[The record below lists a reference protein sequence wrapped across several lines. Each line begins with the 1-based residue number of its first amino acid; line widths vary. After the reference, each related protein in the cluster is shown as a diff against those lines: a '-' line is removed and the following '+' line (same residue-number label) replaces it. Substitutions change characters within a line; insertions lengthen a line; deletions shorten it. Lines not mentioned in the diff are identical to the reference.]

1 MKTLLKAF
9 KKVNKY
15 LYFLFG
21 ISVIFFIGT
30 IYTVKAGKSEE
41 ADIRSKMFVLTQ
53 NFANVLDPQKFTT
66 LQSNLSDE
74 TSSDYI
80 SIREKLLELGKI
92 NKIFGIRWIY
102 TMVPQNGQIVFSV
115 DSIPNDSPDHSP
127 PGDIYTDA
135 SKDMIDGVNN
145 AWTSGASSIT
155 KPYVDRWGNFITTIV
170 PVIDKQTGTTVSV
183 MASDMDYVSFY
194 KDKINDAKRT
204 PILIAI
210 FSEILFV
217 VIFFYVVY
225 LLRDKRELFGKNII
239 LKQYVDHVPGIFFQ
253 YQLFLDGKVTMP
265 YASKR
270 IWDIFEVHRED
281 VKEDASNLFAKV
293 DKDDLEGLT
302 SSINTSKEKMEEWDH
317 EFRVNLSRGTRWLR
331 GKSRPEKLSDGSYLW
346 YGYVTDITEHKEM
359 ELEMQKR
366 AEKIKQEISELEVAN
381 IKLKENRESILGL
394 MTDMSKAKK
403 SLEVDDVRMKTIISS
418 MGEGLIIVNKQYKV
432 TLINPKALE
441 LLGYEESEVLGKN
454 LYEVVKIIKNKKDLS
469 VDNWPIEKSFV
480 SNQIITT
487 GLEDD
492 ILISTEKLANPIP
505 VTLSIAPMRNDLEGD
520 SSRTNA
526 VIIVRDANKDR
537 ELDKAKSGFI
547 STASHQLRTPLT
559 TIRWYS
565 EMLLS
570 GSYGA
575 LSEAQHDLVN
585 EIHDGVSRLYQ
596 TINLLLGISRI
607 ESGKTGNDRV
617 PIDLTAITTEV
628 VKELS
633 PSMVEKKLVYFSFS
647 AQTDPVVVILD
658 PVSLRQVILNLFANS
673 IRYTN
678 SNGTIEGR
686 WLVDREKNEVVY
698 SVRDNGIGIPKS
710 VRGKIFSKFF
720 RADNAI
726 SKIPDGTGLGL
737 AFVKDI
743 VTSWGGRVWFES
755 EENKGTTFFFTIPM
769 VRNT

>member
-1 MKTLLKAF
+1 MKILLKAL

-21 ISVIFFIGT
+21 ISVILLIGT
-30 IYTVKAGKSEE
+30 AYTVKVSKNEE

-53 NFANVLDPQKFTT
+53 NFANVLDAQKFIT

-74 TSSDYI
+74 TNPDYV

-102 TMVPQNGQIVFSV
+102 TMVPQNGQIIFSV

-127 PGDIYTDA
+127 PGDVYTDA
-135 SKDMIDGVNN
+135 SQDMINGVDN
-145 AWTSGASSIT
+145 AWTNGASSIT
-155 KPYVDRWGNFITTIV
+155 KPYTDRWGNFITTLV
-170 PVIDKQTGTTVSV
+170 PVVDKQTGATVSV
-183 MASDMDYVSFY
+183 IASDMDYVLFY
-194 KDKINDAKRT
+194 KNKIYDAIKL
-204 PILIAI
+204 PIMLTV
-210 FSEILFV
+210 FSEGLFAL
-217 VIFFYVVY
+217 IFFYVVY
-225 LLRDKRELFGKNII
+225 LLRDKRELLGKNIV

-253 YQLFLDGKVTMP
+253 YQLFPDGKVTMP

-281 VKEDASNLFAKV
+281 VKEDATNLFIKV
-293 DKDDLEGLT
+293 DKNDLEGLK
-302 SSINTSKEKMEEWDH
+302 SSIQNSKEKMEEWDH

-359 ELEMQKR
+359 EIEMQKR
-366 AEKIKQEISELEVAN
+366 AEKIKQEISELEAAN
-381 IKLKENRESILGL
+381 VKLKENRESILGL

-403 SLEVDDVRMKTIISS
+403 NLEADDVRMKTIISS
-418 MGEGLIIVNKQYKV
+418 MGEGLIIINKQYKV
-432 TLINPKALE
+432 SLINPKALE
-441 LLGYEESEVLGKN
+441 LLGYEENEVLGKN
-454 LYEVVKIIKNKKDLS
+454 LYEIVKIIKNKKDLPAE
-469 VDNWPIEKSFV
+469 NWPIEKSFI

-492 ILISTEKLANPIP
+492 ILISTERLATPIA
-505 VTLSIAPMRNDLEGD
+505 VTLSIAPMHNEQEGEL
-520 SSRTNA
+520 SGNNA

-585 EIHDGVSRLYQ
+585 EIHDGVNRLYQ

-607 ESGKTGNDRV
+607 ESGKIGNDRV

-647 AQTDPVVVILD
+647 AQTYPIVVILD

-686 WLVDREKNEVVY
+686 WLVDNEKNEVIY
-698 SVRDNGIGIPKS
+698 SVRDNGIGIPKAA
-710 VRGKIFSKFF
+710 RGKIFSKFF

-743 VTSWGGRVWFES
+743 VTSWGGKVWFES
-755 EENKGTTFFFTIPM
+755 EEGKGTTFFFTIPM
-769 VRNT
+769 VRNK